1 MTVVTEPLP
10 WTRMLTRALGLALIV
25 GTVLVLINH
34 GDHLARE
41 PICPG
46 FFWKLGLSYAVP
58 FTVSLISTLLAQ
70 GDARRGPRTPARRPD
85 R

>member
-1 MTVVTEPLP
+1 VVAPPMP
-10 WTRMLTRALGLALIV
+10 WGRLLVRALTLALIV
-25 GTVLVLINH
+25 GSVLVLINH

-41 PICPG
+41 PMCRG

-70 GDARRGPRTPARRPD
+70 GDARRLPRTHDSRSTD
-85 R
+85 L

>member
-1 MTVVTEPLP
+1 
-10 WTRMLTRALGLALIV
+10 MLTRALGLALIV

-34 GDHLARE
+34 SDHLARE
-41 PICPG
+41 PICAG

-70 GDARRGPRTPARRPD
+70 GDARRGACTPGRRPE